1 MATADS
7 PRPRKTPP
15 RLPALLDMPLRLLF
29 LTLIHAYRLL
39 LSPLLPP
46 SCRYTP
52 TCSAYGLEAVR
63 RHGALHGGWLTLRR
77 ILRCHPWGGQG
88 YDPVPGSESPASPKA
103 DTPHTGCSHSHS
115 PQKSDK

>member
-1 MATADS
+1 MTS
-7 PRPRKTPP
+7 PDPSRPLSRPP
-15 RLPALLDMPLRLLF
+15 RLPALLDLPLRLLF

-63 RHGALHGGWLTLRR
+63 RHGALYGGWLTLRR

-88 YDPVPGSESPASPKA
+88 YDPVPGSQPEA
-103 DTPHTGCSHSHS
+103 DHSHGPGCGHS

>member
-1 MATADS
+1 MTGPDPS
-7 PRPRKTPP
+7 SRVRTPP
-15 RLPALLDMPLRLLF
+15 RLPALLDLPLRLLF

-63 RHGALHGGWLTLRR
+63 RHGALYGGWLTLRR

-88 YDPVPGSESPASPKA
+88 YDPVPGSQPETDPP
-103 DTPHTGCSHSHS
+103 HSHGPGCGHP